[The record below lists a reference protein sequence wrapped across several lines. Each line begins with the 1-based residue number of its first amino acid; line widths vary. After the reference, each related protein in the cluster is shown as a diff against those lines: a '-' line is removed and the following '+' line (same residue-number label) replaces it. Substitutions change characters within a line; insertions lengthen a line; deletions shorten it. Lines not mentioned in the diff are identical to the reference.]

1 MPHGKSPRHQSR
13 KKARKQAGK
22 QAGTKPPKKAAA
34 GSVGQARSHAQAET
48 GSAEETGHAASAVG
62 PAASGSMRLQKLLA
76 SAGFGSRR
84 EVEQFL
90 LEERVTVNGRVA
102 TLGDRADPSV
112 DDIRFDGERLLKE
125 RPAYWIVNKP
135 RGVVTTV
142 RDNEGRRTVVD
153 LIPRSAG
160 RLFPVGRLDRETSG
174 LLLMTNDG
182 DAAHVLLHPSLG
194 NEREYRVNVKGQLD
208 ARAVK
213 RLERGV
219 TLDEGRTSPARVS
232 DVRFDSDSGT
242 SSMTLTLSEGKKR
255 QIRRSLLVLGFP
267 VRRLVRVR
275 MGPLRLGRL
284 AVGETRPLRPEEKR
298 ALLEHVRRL
307 RAGEAPETLSTRSD
321 SARRTDAAHKAP
333 ASFPRHK
340 PTRRARGESETAG
353 QGGRSGGGGA
363 TPRKRAAKRKPA
375 AKPKQAASREGGAS
389 RKPAGAKQRAKK
401 AEPGAGPKKT
411 RSARSARSESGS
423 QDERGPSSKAR
434 TGKSAAVRKPSKASR
449 QRTPASRKGPRR

>member
-1 MPHGKSPRHQSR
+1 
-13 KKARKQAGK
+13 
-22 QAGTKPPKKAAA
+22 
-34 GSVGQARSHAQAET
+34 
-48 GSAEETGHAASAVG
+48 
-62 PAASGSMRLQKLLA
+62 MRLQKLLA

-84 EVEQFL
+84 DVERFL
-90 LEERVTVNGRVA
+90 LEERVTVNGRIA

-112 DDIRFDGERLLKE
+112 DEIRFDGERLRKE

-142 RDNEGRRTVVD
+142 RDDEGRRTVVD

-194 NEREYRVNVKGQLD
+194 NEREYRVNVKGELD
-208 ARAVK
+208 ARAIK

-242 SSMTLTLSEGKKR
+242 SSLTLTLSEGKKR

-284 AVGETRPLRPEEKR
+284 AVGEARALRSEEKR

-307 RAGEAPETLSTRSD
+307 RAGEAPEATSTRSD

-340 PTRRARGESETAG
+340 PTRRTRGEAGSSAVAGTRAGSDTRPRKKSAGKRAGTTASKAG
-353 QGGRSGGGGA
+353 
-363 TPRKRAAKRKPA
+363 KRAASQKSTTGRAGSTSSRSAEAAGSGPRARSTAKKKTAGRTGASPA
-375 AKPKQAASREGGAS
+375 AGRGSAKKRAG
-389 RKPAGAKQRAKK
+389 KAGA
-401 AEPGAGPKKT
+401 G
-411 RSARSARSESGS
+411 
-423 QDERGPSSKAR
+423 
-434 TGKSAAVRKPSKASR
+434 RKPSKGGR
-449 QRTPASRKGPRR
+449 QRTPASRKGPRK